1 MPLSLEIQTM
11 KLTVAFAAFF
21 TLTLFQNSNI
31 AAQCAISPVSLE
43 KRVAS
48 SSAIAQ
54 GKVVEKHTYVD
65 EATGNVYT
73 RNKVVVNAWLKS
85 PSSVS
90 ELEVITLGGVY
101 NDKATIAYP
110 ALELNDNSEYIFFL
124 ESNNFKHDDKGLRLQ
139 KPAVMQVEV
148 YAEMQG
154 ALKNEGNNYKDLF
167 ERNAV
172 SESVIFSKITGL
184 SGSKVLTPGGK
195 EFAARKA
202 VVNNSAN
209 NLRVAALDAF
219 SPSSTNGG
227 TIVPGEFITI
237 TGSGF
242 GATAGT
248 VSFRNANDGG
258 ATYIT
263 SAVASDITAWSDNS
277 ITVKVPASA
286 GTGTIRVNGASIFT
300 SASSLAVG
308 YTHID
313 INSNF
318 SGFGSN
324 TRQRFYLRNLNGLG
338 GYTFLFNN
346 AFNANTAAVDAFNRS
361 VSTWVCATGVNFR
374 TGGTTAATAGNDG
387 VNVVLFDASLPAGV
401 LGRAT
406 SNFSGSA
413 TGGCNGANT
422 VWWTSDIDVQFKPDP
437 PVAGF
442 AWEYGP
448 ANASGSEFDFESVS
462 VHELGHALGLGHRIS
477 SGAVMHYALSNGLTV
492 RTPSATEVSGANAKL
507 SYSTSATCFN
517 PPGSGSEMQLSGC
530 TLPVTFISFS
540 GKRNGKLTNDLTW
553 VASHS
558 NNNTGYAIERSAD
571 GENFSQIGFVAET
584 NPSVAEQSYKYA
596 DNKAGIY
603 PWYYRLKQTDLDGKY
618 SYSNVI
624 YLKGDNNNNWRAFAS
639 PDGTVIHLYGNL
651 PTDNAVKFQLISS
664 SGQQV
669 INRMVANLITDI
681 SASGLA
687 KGVYYYKIIDNNNS
701 LLLSG
706 SLLLGK

>member
-1 MPLSLEIQTM
+1 M
-11 KLTVAFAAFF
+11 KLTVASAAFF
-21 TLTLFQNSNI
+21 TFTFFQNFNA
-31 AAQCAISPVSLE
+31 AAQCAVSPVSLE
-43 KRVAS
+43 KRVSA

-54 GKVVEKHTYVD
+54 GRVVEKRTYID
-65 EATGNVYT
+65 ESTGNVYT
-73 RNKVVVNAWLKS
+73 RNKVIVNAWLKN

-90 ELEVITLGGVY
+90 ELEVITLGGIY
-101 NDKATIAYP
+101 NDRATIAYP
-110 ALELNDNSEYIFFL
+110 ALELNDNSEYILFL

-139 KPAVMQVEV
+139 RPAMMQVEV

-172 SESVIFSKITGL
+172 SESVLFSRITGL

-227 TIVPGEFITI
+227 TVVPGEYITI
-237 TGSGF
+237 NGSGF

-248 VSFRNANDGG
+248 VSFKNANDGG

-263 SAVASDITAWSDNS
+263 SPVASDITAWSDNS
-277 ITVKVPASA
+277 ITVKVPVNA
-286 GTGTIRVNGASIFT
+286 GSGTIRVNGAGTFT
-300 SASSLAVG
+300 SASSLTVG

-318 SGFGSN
+318 AGFGST

-338 GYTFLFNN
+338 GYTFLFNDN
-346 AFNANTAAVDAFNRS
+346 FNTNTAAVDAFNRS
-361 VSTWVCATGVNFR
+361 ISTWVCATGVNFR

-401 LGRAT
+401 LGRAI

-437 PVAGF
+437 PVTGF
-442 AWEYGP
+442 PWEYGP

-477 SGAVMHYALSNGLTV
+477 PGAVMHYALSNGLTV

-517 PPGSGSEMQLSGC
+517 PTGSGSEMQLSGC

-540 GKRNGKLTNDLTW
+540 GKRADKLTNELYWT
-553 VASHS
+553 ASHS
-558 NNNTGYAIERSAD
+558 NNNTGYVVERSAD
-571 GENFSQIGFVAET
+571 GESFSQIGFLAET
-584 NPSVAEQSYKYA
+584 NPSVAEQSYKYT
-596 DNKAGIY
+596 DTKAGIY

-618 SYSNVI
+618 SYSKVI
-624 YLKGDNNNNWRAFAS
+624 FIKGDNNNNWRAFAS
-639 PDGTVIHLYGNL
+639 PDGNTIHLYGNL
-651 PTDNAVKFQLISS
+651 PTGIAVKFQLVST
-664 SGQQV
+664 SGQQI
-669 INRMVANLITDI
+669 INRPVSSPITDI
-681 SASGLA
+681 SASKLA
-687 KGVYYYKIIDNNNS
+687 KGIYYYKIIDNNNG